1 MELTETTRV
10 KDGYIWRCM
19 NKRCRTWLSIRSGS
33 FFQGSNII
41 SSSWLHLMFL
51 WAIQISGSR
60 IARLTSLSKAT
71 VVRALDELRTICS
84 NKVLNAGIKI
94 GGLGKTV
101 EIDESKFGAK
111 RKYKRGRVS
120 EGPWVFGSQ
129 KVLLFC
135 VPDRTRETLVHCL
148 ITTHIQPG
156 TVIYSDQFTSY
167 IPLNQLGYIHVC
179 TPVFSIPQTCQ
190 LSVLG
195 LILQDNGRFDC
206 HVHVKLIKANKCL
219 FILRSLRKE
228 GYSQAE
234 LDHLFSSIVLPSI
247 TYGLPVYGASE
258 AELTTMQ
265 CFLDRCYKRKYTS
278 KSFSIKHLLEEQDRK
293 VFRKVSGIDRHPL
306 RRLLPK
312 KKASTYNLRNRTS
325 QYPKVN
331 TDRSKNSY
339 INRIIFKYNLAM

>member
-1 MELTETTRV
+1 MLVV
-10 KDGYIWRCM
+10 K
-19 NKRCRTWLSIRSGS
+19 
-33 FFQGSNII
+33 
-41 SSSWLHLMFL
+41 
-51 WAIQISGSR
+51 
-60 IARLTSLSKAT
+60 
-71 VVRALDELRTICS
+71 
-84 NKVLNAGIKI
+84 
-94 GGLGKTV
+94 GGLHIITV
-101 EIDESKFGAK
+101 
-111 RKYKRGRVS
+111 
-120 EGPWVFGSQ
+120 
-129 KVLLFC
+129 
-135 VPDRTRETLVHCL
+135 
-148 ITTHIQPG
+148 ITTCTIDHM
-156 TVIYSDQFTSY
+156 VIS
-167 IPLNQLGYIHVC
+167 LKQLGLSPYITNWYLSFLEGRKQRLLYDGFVGQWKDVNKGTTHLEISLNGKDILFKYADDTSIVSPVWKEQDNSVDIVRTFMEWSEKNCMSSNSKKCKELVIRKKSGTNVC
-179 TPVFSIPQTCQ
+179 TPVFGIPQTCQ

-278 KSFSIKHLLEEQDRK
+278 KSFSIKHLLEKQDRK

-306 RRLLPK
+306 RGLLPK
-312 KKASTYNLRNRTS
+312 KKVSTYNLRNRTS

-331 TDRSKNSY
+331 TDRFKNSY
-339 INRIIFKYNLAM
+339 INRLIFKYNLAM